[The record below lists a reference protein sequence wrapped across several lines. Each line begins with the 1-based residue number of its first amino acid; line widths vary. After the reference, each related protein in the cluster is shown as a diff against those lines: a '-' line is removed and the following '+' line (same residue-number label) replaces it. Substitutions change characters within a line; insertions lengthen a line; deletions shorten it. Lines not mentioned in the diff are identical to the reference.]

1 MKTTTGAIVFLG
13 LVALFTF
20 LSVRFGLGRLPGDI
34 VIDRGSFYF
43 YLPITTAI
51 LVSLLLSLGLW
62 LFNRFGG

>member
-1 MKTTTGAIVFLG
+1 MKSATGWLLFAG

-43 YLPITTAI
+43 YLPITTAV
-51 LVSLLLSLGLW
+51 LVSLLLSLLFW

>member
-1 MKTTTGAIVFLG
+1 MRTTTGVLVFLG

>member
-1 MKTTTGAIVFLG
+1 MKGAAGILLFAG

-43 YLPITTAI
+43 YLPITTAV
-51 LVSLLLSLGLW
+51 LVSLLLSLLFW

>member
-1 MKTTTGAIVFLG
+1 MKSAAGILLFLG

-43 YLPITTAI
+43 YLPVTTAI
-51 LVSLLLSLGLW
+51 IVSLLLSLLFW

>member
-1 MKTTTGAIVFLG
+1 MRTTTGALVFLG

>member
-1 MKTTTGAIVFLG
+1 LLFLG
-13 LVALFTF
+13 LVALFAF

-34 VIDRGSFYF
+34 VIDRGNFYF

-51 LVSLLLSLGLW
+51 IVSLLLSLLLW

>member
-1 MKTTTGAIVFLG
+1 MKGAAGSLLFVG

-43 YLPITTAI
+43 YLPVTTAVI
-51 LVSLLLSLGLW
+51 VSLLLSLLFW

>member
-1 MKTTTGAIVFLG
+1 MKGAAGSLLFLG
-13 LVALFTF
+13 LMALFTF

-43 YLPITTAI
+43 YLPITTAVI
-51 LVSLLLSLGLW
+51 VSVALSLLFW

>member
-1 MKTTTGAIVFLG
+1 MRSAIGIFLFFG

-20 LSVRFGLGRLPGDI
+20 LSVRYGLGRLPGDI

-51 LVSLLLSLGLW
+51 LVSLLLSLLFW
-62 LFNRFGG
+62 IFNRFGG

>member
-1 MKTTTGAIVFLG
+1 MKGPFGVLLFVA

-51 LVSLLLSLGLW
+51 LVSLLLSLLFW
-62 LFNRFGG
+62 LLNRFGG

>member
-1 MKTTTGAIVFLG
+1 MKGPFGVLLFVG

-51 LVSLLLSLGLW
+51 LASLLLSLLFW